1 MKIYNIPII
10 TESSRTVSP
19 RWSFNVLIIFV
30 SILLGLCWRRF
41 LCFLGH
47 AEFQLRHAGLALG
60 RGHAGLPLGRGLP
73 SSSAVSGQSVG
84 LVASVQSVLRPPN
97 SPSQKLRLPAAG
109 SALGWEGSPCTWPWA
124 ICGDELAHRDWSA
137 WVSMPF
143 TQLKTT
149 QKGHPSQKVFLWW
162 SRTYSLLLNL
172 ACFPTHMLISLTLT
186 SRRTVVWLH
195 IKRGEIWIQPLLK
208 NTFKLSNDLSV
219 SPHSSQKASSLSLSG
234 LSVLKLFYS

>member
-1 MKIYNIPII
+1 MQGFLWGTDFPL
-10 TESSRTVSP
+10 TVVCQV
-19 RWSFNVLIIFV
+19 RAW
-30 SILLGLCWRRF
+30 
-41 LCFLGH
+41 
-47 AEFQLRHAGLALG
+47 
-60 RGHAGLPLGRGLP
+60 
-73 SSSAVSGQSVG
+73 G

-97 SPSQKLRLPAAG
+97 SPSQKLRLPTAG

-124 ICGDELAHRDWSA
+124 ICGDQLAHRDWSA

-149 QKGHPSQKVFLWW
+149 QKGHSSQKVFLWW

-172 ACFPTHMLISLTLT
+172 ARFPTHMLIPLTLT
-186 SRRTVVWLH
+186 SRRAVVWLH

-234 LSVLKLFYS
+234 VSVLKLFYS